1 MQEDQATAFATA
13 TVTIRDVNDSPP
25 QFNKKEYVVSI
36 AEDIEVGTL
45 LPDMDMIVTDPDLV
59 SVPLRRWPG
68 YHPSVHTR
76 HGQCVFLSRPKPFD
90 VPLFKGMCVFVLDL
104 FAVMETCK
112 IHGF

>member
-59 SVPLRRWPG
+59 SVPPRR
-68 YHPSVHTR
+68 
-76 HGQCVFLSRPKPFD
+76 
-90 VPLFKGMCVFVLDL
+90 
-104 FAVMETCK
+104 
-112 IHGF
+112 